1 MTGIAGRRIAGHLAD
16 QLYRQ
21 SYLMLAGTAVSAGT
35 GLVFWVLAA
44 HLAAPDTV
52 GLGAGLVASVSF
64 LSYLTSLAL
73 PYGMLRYARTATHVA
88 GLINAALCCSAVTS
102 VLAAVVFAAG
112 SARWAPKLHGFLD
125 GGADIALFAVA
136 GTGTALGLLVDN
148 ALAARRHGG
157 VALARN
163 AIAGVGKLVL
173 LPFLVH
179 LGPIGVY
186 LSMTLPMAAS
196 TTAAVA
202 VLPRLVPGYS
212 FRDLRPSPDVV
223 ALFGFS
229 LRNVPAALASG
240 APTFLLPV
248 IVVSLLDARENAF
261 FYVAWSVGQVA
272 QLVPSV
278 VANMALSE
286 GATEGAVRSAARAE
300 RFVLALLVPACAV
313 GALVASPLLAAYG
326 PAYARAGVLPL
337 RCFVVAAVPW
347 AVVLVSQ
354 SRLRLEGRYREVTAL
369 TLSFCLLSLGLV
381 LVLVRLLGLPGTG
394 LGWLAAAT
402 LTALAVHA
410 RRPSRRGAAP
420 PTITP

>member
-1 MTGIAGRRIAGHLAD
+1 VTGIAGRRIAGHLAD

-21 SYLMLAGTAVSAGT
+21 SYLMLAGTAVSAST

-196 TTAAVA
+196 TAAAVA

-212 FRDLRPSPDVV
+212 FRDLRPSPDVF

-229 LRNVPAALASG
+229 LRNFPAALASG

-313 GALVASPLLAAYG
+313 GGLMAGPL
-326 PAYARAGVLPL
+326 L

-402 LTALAVHA
+402 LTALVVYA

>member
-1 MTGIAGRRIAGHLAD
+1 VTAPGARRIAGHLAD

-44 HLAAPDTV
+44 HLAAPGIV
-52 GLGAGLVASVSF
+52 GLGAGLIAAVSF

-88 GLINAALCCSAVTS
+88 GMVNAALSCSAVTS
-102 VLAAVVFAAG
+102 MLAAVIFAAG

-148 ALAARRHGG
+148 ALAARRHGA

-179 LGPIGVY
+179 VGPVGVY
-186 LSMTLPMAAS
+186 LSMTMPIVAS
-196 TTAAVA
+196 TAATVA

-229 LRNVPAALASG
+229 LRNFPAALASG

-248 IVVSLLDARENAF
+248 IAVSLLDARENAF

-313 GALVASPLLAAYG
+313 GALMAGPLLAAYG

-347 AVVLVSQ
+347 AVVMVSQ

-369 TLSFCLLSLGLV
+369 TLSFCVLSLGLV

-394 LGWLAAAT
+394 FGWLAAAT
-402 LTALAVHA
+402 LTALVVYA
-410 RRPSRRGAAP
+410 RRPSRRAAP
-420 PTITP
+420 PAIAP